1 MTRWQQVRIALLLVV
16 IFAGGFVA
24 GRLSVPQPPTRF
36 LALSGEWRS
45 TDEVLAR
52 MAARFNLDTA
62 QQRQFR
68 PILEAMARRM
78 AALPPHAPE
87 RLAVFRECAGQLRP
101 LLRPEQLP
109 AFERSVEQSLR
120 TYERRGIP
128 LPGRNPDFRSPEG
141 AGPAVRANR

>member
-1 MTRWQQVRIALLLVV
+1 MTRWQQVRIALLLLA

-24 GRLSVPQPPTRF
+24 GRLSVPQSPRRF

-52 MAARFNLDTA
+52 MTARFNLDA
-62 QQRQFR
+62 VQQRQFR

-78 AALPPHAPE
+78 AALPPHEPE
-87 RLAVFRECAGQLRP
+87 RMKAFQECVSQLRP

-109 AFERSVEQSLR
+109 AFDRSVEQSLR
-120 TYERRGIP
+120 AYERARP
-128 LPGRNPDFRSPEG
+128 SA
-141 AGPAVRANR
+141 AGSQP

>member
-1 MTRWQQVRIALLLVV
+1 MTRWQQVRIALLLLA
-16 IFAGGFVA
+16 IFAGGYLT
-24 GRLSVPQPPTRF
+24 GRLSAPSTPTRF
-36 LALSGEWRS
+36 PALSGEWRS

-52 MAARFNLDTA
+52 MTARFNLDAA

-87 RLAVFRECAGQLRP
+87 RVQAFQECVSQLRP

-120 TYERRGIP
+120 AYKRAQH
-128 LPGRNPDFRSPEG
+128 SA
-141 AGPAVRANR
+141 AGPQP

>member
-1 MTRWQQVRIALLLVV
+1 MTRWQQVRIALLLLA
-16 IFAGGFVA
+16 IFAGGYLT
-24 GRLSVPQPPTRF
+24 GRLSAPSKPTRF
-36 LALSGEWRS
+36 PALSGEWRS

-52 MAARFNLDTA
+52 MTARFNLDAA

-87 RLAVFRECAGQLRP
+87 RVQGFQECVSQLRP

-120 TYERRGIP
+120 AYERARH
-128 LPGRNPDFRSPEG
+128 ST
-141 AGPAVRANR
+141 AGPQP

>member
-1 MTRWQQVRIALLLVV
+1 MTRWQQVRIALLLLV

-24 GRLSVPQPPTRF
+24 GRFSAPQPPARF

-52 MAARFNLDTA
+52 MTARFNLDAA

-78 AALPPHAPE
+78 AALPPRAPE
-87 RLAVFRECAGQLRP
+87 RLEVFLECVSQLRP

-109 AFERSVEQSLR
+109 AFERAAE
-120 TYERRGIP
+120 
-128 LPGRNPDFRSPEG
+128 N
-141 AGPAVRANR
+141 AVRAFERARSSTAGSNADDPQIARPNEVLDR